1 MKKFLSIL
9 TLCALIGALLL
20 SASSCGERNDTIDS
34 ALLKGEYNQDLA
46 GTTLKVYNW
55 GEYISDGTEGSLD
68 VNAAFENLTG
78 IEVVYL
84 TYDDNETMYS
94 DLVSGANYYDIII
107 PSDYMIERLI
117 REDRLETVDVESLS
131 NYQYIDEQYKN
142 LYFDPNNEYSVP
154 YNVGMV
160 GLIYNTTMVEGTI
173 DSWEALW
180 DETYSGNILTFNNPR
195 DAFALAQLILGQDL
209 NTTNHA
215 DWDAAAELLK
225 EQSSVLQA
233 RVMDEVFN
241 KMEGGNAALAPY
253 YAGDYLLMKENNPDL
268 AFVYP
273 KEGVNIF
280 CDSVCIPKGCQNY
293 EAAMLYMNFLM
304 EPEIALA
311 NAEALCYASPN
322 TEVVSHEDYT
332 YKDNEIL
339 YPSEEDMPEVQWFHD
354 LDAETVEYYEALWIE
369 VTNS

>member
-1 MKKFLSIL
+1 MKKIFSIL
-9 TLCALIGALLL
+9 ILCALLL
-20 SASSCGERNDTIDS
+20 SIVSCGERNDTIDES
-34 ALLKGEYNQDLA
+34 LLRGEYTKDLE

-55 GEYISDGTEGSLD
+55 GEYISDGAEGSLD
-68 VNAAFENLTG
+68 VNAAFEKLTG
-78 IEVVYL
+78 IKVVYS

-117 REDRLETVDVESLS
+117 REEQVDVRELS
-131 NYQYIDEQYKN
+131 NYQFIDEQYKN
-142 LYFDPNNEYSVP
+142 LYFDPDNAYSVP

-180 DETYSGNILTFNNPR
+180 DEKYSGNILTFNNPR
-195 DAFALAQLILGQDL
+195 DAFALAQLILDQDL
-209 NTTNHA
+209 NTTDPA
-215 DWDAAAELLK
+215 DWDAAAALLK
-225 EQSSVLQA
+225 EQSPVLQA

-241 KMEGGNAALAPY
+241 KMEGGNAAMAPY

-268 AFVYP
+268 AFAYP

-280 CDSVCIPKGCQNY
+280 CDSVCVPKGCQNY
-293 EAAMLYMNFLM
+293 DAAVLYMNFLM

-332 YKDNEIL
+332 YKDNKIL
-339 YPSEEDMPEVQWFHD
+339 YPSEEDMPKVQWFHD
-354 LDAETVEYYEALWIE
+354 MDAKTVEYYETLW
-369 VTNS
+369 VDVLNS